1 MRIFNSYLI
10 KRSFYFSFF
19 ILIIFGILDSVF
31 IFISELENI
40 SIQYNIFKIL
50 LKNAMTKLFEDDAY
64 IKEFK
69 AKIIGIVKEENRIEL
84 DKTAFYAKSGG
95 QPGDTGAIE
104 AESIKIQVLDTV
116 KENNKIINIV
126 DDLKDLEENVDI
138 IGKINWNLR
147 YKHMRM
153 HTALHL
159 LCSIVPLGVTGG
171 QIGYEKSRLD
181 FNDPDK
187 QINKEELEEKIN
199 LLVEDNHTVTSE
211 VIESSILEEKP
222 ELVRTMSVKP
232 PQVDGKIRLIR
243 IGDIDLQPCG
253 GTHVKST
260 SEIGKIQIGK
270 IENKGKMN
278 RRVNL
283 LLSS

>member
-1 MRIFNSYLI
+1 
-10 KRSFYFSFF
+10 
-19 ILIIFGILDSVF
+19 
-31 IFISELENI
+31 
-40 SIQYNIFKIL
+40 
-50 LKNAMTKLFEDDAY
+50 
-64 IKEFK
+64 
-69 AKIIGIVKEENRIEL
+69 
-84 DKTAFYAKSGG
+84 
-95 QPGDTGAIE
+95 
-104 AESIKIQVLDTV
+104 
-116 KENNKIINIV
+116 
-126 DDLKDLEENVDI
+126 
-138 IGKINWNLR
+138 
-147 YKHMRM
+147 MRM

-243 IGDIDLQPCG
+243 IGDVDLQPCG

-260 SEIGKIQIGK
+260 TEIGKIQIGK

>member
-1 MRIFNSYLI
+1 M
-10 KRSFYFSFF
+10 
-19 ILIIFGILDSVF
+19 
-31 IFISELENI
+31 
-40 SIQYNIFKIL
+40 
-50 LKNAMTKLFEDDAY
+50 AKLFEEDAY
-64 IKEFK
+64 LKEFK
-69 AKIIGIVKEENRIEL
+69 AKIIKIIKEDNRVEL
-84 DKTAFYAKSGG
+84 DQTAFYAKSGG
-95 QPGDTGAIE
+95 QPGDIGEIE
-104 AESIKIQVLDTV
+104 TEGRKIQVIDTV

-126 DDLKDLEENVDI
+126 DDIKNLEENGKI
-138 IGKINWNLR
+138 IGKINWDLR
-147 YKHMRM
+147 YKYMRM

-187 QINKEELEEKIN
+187 LINKEELEEKIN

-211 VIESSILEEKP
+211 VIDSSILEEKP

-232 PQVDGKIRLIR
+232 PLTDDKIRLIR
-243 IGDIDLQPCG
+243 IGDVDLQPCG

-260 SEIGKIQIGK
+260 NEIGKIQIGK

-278 RRVNL
+278 RRVNI

>member
-1 MRIFNSYLI
+1 ML
-10 KRSFYFSFF
+10 
-19 ILIIFGILDSVF
+19 
-31 IFISELENI
+31 
-40 SIQYNIFKIL
+40 
-50 LKNAMTKLFEDDAY
+50 KLFENDAY
-64 IKEFK
+64 LNEFE
-69 AKIIGIVKEENRIEL
+69 AKIIKIIKEDNHIEL
-84 DKTAFYAKSGG
+84 NQTAFYAKSGG
-95 QPGDTGAIE
+95 QPGDKGEIE
-104 AESIKIQVLDTV
+104 REGSKIQVLETI
-116 KENNKIINIV
+116 KENNKIVHIV
-126 DDLKDLEENVDI
+126 DDLKDLEENCDI
-138 IGKINWNLR
+138 IGKINWDLR

-187 QINKEELEEKIN
+187 LINKEELEEKIN
-199 LLVEDNHTVTSE
+199 LLVEDNHTVTTE
-211 VIESSILEEKP
+211 VIESRILEEKP

-232 PQVDGKIRLIR
+232 PQADGKIRLVR
-243 IGDIDLQPCG
+243 IGDVDLQPCG

-260 SEIGKIQIGK
+260 TEIGKIQIGK

-278 RRVNL
+278 RRINL

>member
-1 MRIFNSYLI
+1 M
-10 KRSFYFSFF
+10 
-19 ILIIFGILDSVF
+19 
-31 IFISELENI
+31 
-40 SIQYNIFKIL
+40 
-50 LKNAMTKLFEDDAY
+50 AKLFENDAY
-64 IKEFK
+64 INEFK
-69 AKIIGIVKEENRIEL
+69 ARIIKIIKENNHIEL
-84 DKTAFYAKSGG
+84 NQTAFYAKGGG
-95 QPGDTGAIE
+95 QPGDKGEIE
-104 AESIKIQVLDTV
+104 KEGSKIQVLETI
-116 KENNKIINIV
+116 KENNKIIHIV
-126 DDLKDLEENVDI
+126 DDLKDLEENSNI
-138 IGKINWNLR
+138 IGKINWDLR
-147 YKHMRM
+147 YKHMQM

-187 QINKEELEEKIN
+187 LINKEELEEKIN

-243 IGDIDLQPCG
+243 IGDVDLQPCG

-260 SEIGKIQIGK
+260 NEIGKIQIGK

>member
-1 MRIFNSYLI
+1 MS
-10 KRSFYFSFF
+10 
-19 ILIIFGILDSVF
+19 
-31 IFISELENI
+31 
-40 SIQYNIFKIL
+40 
-50 LKNAMTKLFEDDAY
+50 KLFEENAY
-64 IKEFK
+64 LKEFK
-69 AKIIGIVKEENRIEL
+69 AKIININIEEKTIEL
-84 DKTAFYAKSGG
+84 DNTAFYARSGG
-95 QPGDTGAIE
+95 QPGDIGQIIVENQNIE
-104 AESIKIQVLDTV
+104 VEDTIKKD
-116 KENNKIINIV
+116 NKIINIIN
-126 DDLKDLEENVDI
+126 KTENLDKGIEI
-138 IGKINWNLR
+138 IGKINWEKR
-147 YKHMRM
+147 YKYMKM
-153 HTALHL
+153 HSALHL
-159 LCSIVPLGVTGG
+159 MCSVIPLGVTGG

-187 QINKEELEEKIN
+187 KINKEELEEKIN

-260 SEIGKIQIGK
+260 NEIGKIQIGK

>member
-1 MRIFNSYLI
+1 ML
-10 KRSFYFSFF
+10 
-19 ILIIFGILDSVF
+19 
-31 IFISELENI
+31 
-40 SIQYNIFKIL
+40 
-50 LKNAMTKLFEDDAY
+50 KLFENDAY
-64 IKEFK
+64 LNEFE
-69 AKIIGIVKEENRIEL
+69 AKIIKIIKEDNHIEL
-84 DKTAFYAKSGG
+84 NQTAFYAKSGG
-95 QPGDTGAIE
+95 QPGDKGEIE
-104 AESIKIQVLDTV
+104 REGSKIQVLETI
-116 KENNKIINIV
+116 KENNKIVHIV
-126 DDLKDLEENVDI
+126 DDLKDLEENCDI
-138 IGKINWNLR
+138 IGKINWDLR

-187 QINKEELEEKIN
+187 LINKEELEEKIN
-199 LLVEDNHTVTSE
+199 LLVEDNHTVTTE
-211 VIESSILEEKP
+211 VIESRILEEKP

-232 PQVDGKIRLIR
+232 PQADGKIRLVR
-243 IGDIDLQPCG
+243 IGDVDLQPCG

-260 SEIGKIQIGK
+260 TEIGKIQIGK
-270 IENKGKMN
+270 IENKGRMN